1 MKRTFARKRPTSKE
15 KPMLT
20 RRALL
25 FTLRFGLT
33 VTFAG
38 VARAQEVP
46 SAPMPAQ
53 ILSARKVFISNG
65 GADINPGGGPLSR
78 YFGLPVRPYNEF
90 YAAMKTWGRYELVS
104 APADADLIFEISFSE
119 SVLGDPIQPRFR
131 LLVVDPKTHAVLWP
145 FAEYPPEPRKKGDLE
160 KSFETGMASIVNDAK
175 SLATFS
181 APAPAKN

>member
-1 MKRTFARKRPTSKE
+1 MPTRP
-15 KPMLT
+15 
-20 RRALL
+20 ALL
-25 FTLRFGLT
+25 FTLC
-33 VTFAG
+33 FAL
-38 VARAQEVP
+38 ACSFAAATPAQAQEAP

-53 ILSARKVFISNG
+53 ILSAKKVFISNG

-78 YFGLPVRPYNEF
+78 YSGLPVRPYNEF
-90 YAAMKTWGRYELVS
+90 YAAMKSWGRFELVS

-131 LLVVDPKTHAVLWP
+131 LLVLDPKTHAVLWP
-145 FAEYPPEPRKKGDLE
+145 FAEYPPEPRKKGELE